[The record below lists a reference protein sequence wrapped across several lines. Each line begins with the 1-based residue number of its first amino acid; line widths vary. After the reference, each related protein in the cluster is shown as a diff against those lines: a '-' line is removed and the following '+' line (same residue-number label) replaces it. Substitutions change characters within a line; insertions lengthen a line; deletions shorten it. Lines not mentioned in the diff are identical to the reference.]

1 MADDYVF
8 EDTVRIYD
16 TDAQGVVH
24 YAGYYRF
31 FTDAAENFMRE
42 TLGISYP
49 LLDENTWFVVVESKA
64 QYKKSAKL
72 GDRLSIVLKPQKLS
86 RKALRFDFQI
96 IRDGELICDGYI
108 TQVSI
113 SKKEWKAVD
122 LPKSLLDKIESLK
135 NASNQ

>member
-1 MADDYVF
+1 MAKDFVF
-8 EDTVRIYD
+8 EDMVRIYD

-49 LLDENTWFVVVESKA
+49 LLDNDTWFVVVESKA
-64 QYKKSAKL
+64 QYKKSARL
-72 GDRLSIVLKPQKLS
+72 GDNLSVVLQPKKLS

-96 IRDGELICDGYI
+96 LRDGELICDGYI
-108 TQVSI
+108 TQVAI
-113 SKKEWKAVD
+113 NKKEWKAVE
-122 LPKSLLDKIESLK
+122 LPKALLQKIDML
-135 NASNQ
+135 

>member
-1 MADDYVF
+1 MAEDFVF

-49 LLDENTWFVVVESKA
+49 LLDNDTWFVVVESKA
-64 QYKKSAKL
+64 QYKKSARL
-72 GDRLSIVLKPQKLS
+72 GDNLSVVLRPKKLS

-96 IRDGELICDGYI
+96 LRDGELICDGYI
-108 TQVSI
+108 TQVAI
-113 SKKEWKAVD
+113 NKNEWKAVE
-122 LPKSLLDKIESLK
+122 LPKALLQKIDML
-135 NASNQ
+135 